1 MKGHPLLPQSGAHT
15 MTTAP
20 PPRKTGSKVPILLAV
35 TLTTWSVN
43 ALSGKPFGSSP
54 VFTYLCV
61 AVLAVGVGSWAVGN
75 RRRFWRWKRR
85 TLPVAPNVPQEIA
98 ATRVYAISDMHTD
111 VTANLEWL
119 QGYADQN
126 GSLHADDLI
135 IVAGDVSDSLD
146 VVRETLEILTAT
158 FGAGVAFVPGNHDLW
173 CGRSS
178 FGNSLEK
185 LDDVLKLCEELGV
198 LTKPFAVQCED
209 EDEEEVENQWE
220 DPEDQHLLVIPL
232 MSWYHS
238 SWDVEPDIP
247 GLTLPPVRLA
257 AADFRRCKWPS
268 PLDPLDDSVAKHF
281 DKLNDAPVA
290 AALKAFPTARILS
303 FSHFLP
309 FQQLI
314 PEKRMLFY
322 PHLPK
327 MVGSMPLRD
336 RLRLLRPSCHIF
348 GHTHFAWD
356 SKIEGI
362 RFIQAP
368 VGYPSERDMAGGPG
382 WRPFLVFEQGDFV
395 NYPQPCRWSDYFREN
410 VRDPHNFDLAPWV
423 KDKWSIV
430 DAV

>member
-173 CGRSS
+173 CGTCDRSRRPCS
-178 FGNSLEK
+178 NSPHP
-185 LDDVLKLCEELGV
+185 
-198 LTKPFAVQCED
+198 TTSQ
-209 EDEEEVENQWE
+209 
-220 DPEDQHLLVIPL
+220 LL
-232 MSWYHS
+232 
-238 SWDVEPDIP
+238 
-247 GLTLPPVRLA
+247 
-257 AADFRRCKWPS
+257 
-268 PLDPLDDSVAKHF
+268 
-281 DKLNDAPVA
+281 
-290 AALKAFPTARILS
+290 PTA
-303 FSHFLP
+303 
-309 FQQLI
+309 
-314 PEKRMLFY
+314 
-322 PHLPK
+322 
-327 MVGSMPLRD
+327 
-336 RLRLLRPSCHIF
+336 
-348 GHTHFAWD
+348 
-356 SKIEGI
+356 
-362 RFIQAP
+362 
-368 VGYPSERDMAGGPG
+368 GGG
-382 WRPFLVFEQGDFV
+382 
-395 NYPQPCRWSDYFREN
+395 C
-410 VRDPHNFDLAPWV
+410 
-423 KDKWSIV
+423 
-430 DAV
+430 